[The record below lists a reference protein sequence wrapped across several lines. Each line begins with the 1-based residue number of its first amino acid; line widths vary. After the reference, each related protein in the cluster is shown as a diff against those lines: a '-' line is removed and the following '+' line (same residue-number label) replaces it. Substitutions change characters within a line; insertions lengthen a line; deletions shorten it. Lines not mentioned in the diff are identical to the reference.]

1 MPRRRFDK
9 AQYVKDELARYAAE
23 VDAWSRYQVDSSRKE
38 GETMSE
44 MKERLLESERKYQE
58 GYFNTYYGHWQEGY
72 AVKKEREENEM
83 YEHEKR
89 REAQEREE
97 IAAGIRN
104 PDGFLN
110 FEHPS
115 NMPKW
120 ATATKTIGKKQGSKS
135 RPRRRTR

>member
-1 MPRRRFDK
+1 MPGRCA
-9 AQYVKDELARYAAE
+9 AQIVKDELAEYERHIDLGHY
-23 VDAWSRYQVDSSRKE
+23 DGHRRE

-115 NMPKW
+115 NMPKR

>member
-23 VDAWSRYQVDSSRKE
+23 IDAWSRYQVDSSRKE

-135 RPRRRTR
+135 RTR

>member
-1 MPRRRFDK
+1 MSGRCA
-9 AQYVKDELARYAAE
+9 AQIVKDELAEYARHI
-23 VDAWSRYQVDSSRKE
+23 DLGHYDGHRRE

-44 MKERLLESERKYQE
+44 MKERLLRSERNYQE
-58 GYFNTYYGHWQEGY
+58 GYFNTYYGHWQEGD
-72 AVKKEREENEM
+72 AVRKEREEKEM
-83 YEHEKR
+83 HELER
-89 REAQEREE
+89 RAEAREREE

-115 NMPKW
+115 NMPEW

>member
-1 MPRRRFDK
+1 MSRRFDK

-23 VDAWSRYQVDSSRKE
+23 IDAWSHYQVDSSRKE
-38 GETMSE
+38 GETMTE

-83 YEHEKR
+83 YELER
-89 REAQEREE
+89 RAEAREREE

-110 FEHPS
+110 LDHPA
-115 NMPKW
+115 NTYPFTG
-120 ATATKTIGKKQGSKS
+120 AAKTIGKKKSKAKAKA
-135 RPRRRTR
+135 RRR

>member
-23 VDAWSRYQVDSSRKE
+23 IDAWSRYQVDSSRKE

-115 NMPKW
+115 NMPEW

>member
-1 MPRRRFDK
+1 
-9 AQYVKDELARYAAE
+9 
-23 VDAWSRYQVDSSRKE
+23 
-38 GETMSE
+38 MSE

-120 ATATKTIGKKQGSKS
+120 ATATKTIGKKRGSKAKAKA
-135 RPRRRTR
+135 RRR

>member
-1 MPRRRFDK
+1 MI
-9 AQYVKDELARYAAE
+9 
-23 VDAWSRYQVDSSRKE
+23 
-38 GETMSE
+38 E

-115 NMPKW
+115 NMPEW
-120 ATATKTIGKKQGSKS
+120 ATATKTIGKKQS
-135 RPRRRTR
+135 RRRKRRVGRHF

>member
-23 VDAWSRYQVDSSRKE
+23 IDAWSRYQVDSSRKE

-120 ATATKTIGKKQGSKS
+120 ATATKTIGKKQGLKS

>member
-1 MPRRRFDK
+1 
-9 AQYVKDELARYAAE
+9 
-23 VDAWSRYQVDSSRKE
+23 
-38 GETMSE
+38 MSE

-135 RPRRRTR
+135 RPRRRAR